1 MDVSLPPV
9 LTVVLLKCFLP
20 LFIHL
25 KLELLTQFPAS
36 NDENYLYLR
45 EITIQ
50 KVIIFDFLIIYYNI
64 IDFSDILKFTNVFC

>member
-9 LTVVLLKCFLP
+9 LTVVLLKCLLP
-20 LFIHL
+20 FFIHL
-25 KLELLTQFPAS
+25 KLELLTQFSAS